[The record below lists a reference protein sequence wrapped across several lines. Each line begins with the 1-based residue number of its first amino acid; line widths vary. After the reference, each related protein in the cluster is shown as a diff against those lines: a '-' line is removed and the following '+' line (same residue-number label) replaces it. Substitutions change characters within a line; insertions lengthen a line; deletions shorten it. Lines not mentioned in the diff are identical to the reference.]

1 MRSSRARRTYNY
13 RRREYQRPR
22 WKPLRRKQKPWKQV
36 RHVLLHITTLVDLLP
51 RVELAQAKA
60 TLESQTS
67 HIATLERDLA
77 DAELRLG
84 SGEYNTKIW
93 RCVEFA
99 DNPAARDH
107 AIRKETLEKLR
118 GENGALVERIKELE
132 GRVGAGV
139 NTGGEGH
146 GMVPRETYERLKD
159 EFEEKERGHEKRL
172 QRLKE
177 ASSA

>member
-1 MRSSRARRTYNY
+1 MTRY
-13 RRREYQRPR
+13 
-22 WKPLRRKQKPWKQV
+22 
-36 RHVLLHITTLVDLLP
+36 TLKAWAHP
-51 RVELAQAKA
+51 PPEELAQAKT

-84 SGEYNTKIW
+84 SGEYNAKIW

-99 DNPAARDH
+99 ENPAARDH

-139 NTGGEGH
+139 TSEGH

-172 QRLKE
+172 MRLKE
-177 ASSA
+177 VSLSRTG